1 MAPCKVAPSLHLP
14 TGFYSIRTTNCT
26 GFQACPNPGSH
37 VPSSVEC
44 FRDSFR
50 LEKPESPRCGCICI
64 YSVNTEPTMRQAL
77 IQTQETPVSKTQ
89 LEFQPTGLGS
99 WLFLSL
105 HAEVTCASHYQINS
119 LFRIGVKSPQWTFCC
134 CSLLALLYL
143 CKFHGDIKV
152 ETSWATCGEVAEV
165 IFFPSLRMLHLQP
178 GFRLISGTPLATG
191 QLELWSKQAF
201 QRFQYRVF
209 LFGTYGLNSSADHWA
224 TLLQRDTH
232 AVL

>member
-1 MAPCKVAPSLHLP
+1 
-14 TGFYSIRTTNCT
+14 
-26 GFQACPNPGSH
+26 
-37 VPSSVEC
+37 
-44 FRDSFR
+44 
-50 LEKPESPRCGCICI
+50 
-64 YSVNTEPTMRQAL
+64 MRQAL

-232 AVL
+232 AVLWYCGGHSRASALPVMFTDMKGTFSLSWEDKQAKTDLFSSPSCVSDSDRYWRNQWNCWRK